1 MNNSDLKLTGRFNL
15 EGTPSCRITDTTNYA
30 VPPSGTGAVNPD
42 YVTVY
47 MKLTTPVG
55 VVHNSYPAANSVGTP
70 DVCPFLSETYV
81 DINLPL
87 NDDDEVEVGTYT
99 FETKVREW
107 TTPLGVG
114 ITSADAATKTF
125 SLTGNVAAAITAL
138 IGRYFIVSGSTA
150 GVNNG
155 VYTVVSATY
164 NGVTTDVVV
173 SETVVNDTA
182 GLFVYFSGYT
192 DYEIDPDTITYSVYF
207 DFTAPTAAITKSF
220 SCKTAEIVLTDATSY
235 IAVNNSVNLSPAST
249 SKTLSAV
256 APLNPDGTG
265 FSPTTTT
272 STDNTMT
279 LSDVWTG
286 LWSLG
291 IYTQLT
297 YNINTWFSILVGVQQ
312 METMEV
318 ECEECSCTYYL
329 CIYNLWNN
337 YNRYRTTNLTRAN
350 TVKSIL
356 QELNINY
363 MLYQMALQCG
373 YDPTPFCTKIDELA
387 GADDCICTGDSTTD
401 ISVPVVAWGGGSGS
415 GSSTGAAWY
424 NGSGA
429 PSSSLGSNGDY
440 YLNDDNGYYYKK
452 VVGSWVYQGTL
463 MLTAPE
469 WLNGSGAP
477 AAGTGNVG
485 DYYLDNTTKQYYEKT
500 GASIWT
506 LIGVLASFIK
516 MHGDV
521 SDNGTIA
528 SASPQILKTYTLP
541 AGTMN
546 TQYDEVIV
554 ETMFTMRAGLPASTL
569 RITIFLG
576 AAAMY
581 NYSWVAPG
589 NPSGIRINT
598 KFALTT
604 ASTQLK
610 GTSEA
615 YDYSTTP
622 TEVVVTG
629 LKTIAVNMTV
639 AQDITVVATTVNA
652 GVNDIVCNYFNVYVV
667 KK

>member
-30 VPPSGTGAVNPD
+30 VPPSGTGAVNSN

-55 VVHNSYPAANSVGTP
+55 VVHNSYPSANSVGTP

-87 NDDDEVEVGTYT
+87 DDDDEVEVGTYT

-107 TTPLGVG
+107 TTPQGLL
-114 ITSADAATKTF
+114 ISSADAATKTF
-125 SLTGNVAAAITAL
+125 VVAGNAATAITITAL
-138 IGRYFIVSGSTA
+138 IGRYFIVTGSTL
-150 GVNNG
+150 GVNDG

-164 NGVTTDVVV
+164 NGVAIEVVV

-182 GLFVYFSGYT
+182 GSFVYFSGYT
-192 DYEIDPDTITYSVYF
+192 DYDMDTLFSVYF

-235 IAVNNSVNLSPAST
+235 IGTNYGTSMSPAT
-249 SKTLSAV
+249 TAKTLSAV

-272 STDNTMT
+272 STDSTMT

-291 IYTQLT
+291 IYSQLT
-297 YNINTWFSILVGVQQ
+297 YNINTWFSVLVGVQQ
-312 METMEV
+312 QEAMDV
-318 ECEECSCTYYL
+318 QCDECSCAYYL

-337 YNRYRTTNLTRAN
+337 YYRYMTTNLSRASA
-350 TVKSIL
+350 VRSIL
-356 QELNINY
+356 QELNTNY

-373 YDPTPFCTKIDELA
+373 YDPTPFCTKIEELA
-387 GADDCICTGDSTTD
+387 GADDCICTGDSTG

-424 NGSGA
+424 NGSGV
-429 PSSSLGSNGDY
+429 PSTSLGSNGDY
-440 YLNDDNGYYYKK
+440 YLNDDDGYYYKK
-452 VVGSWVYQGTL
+452 VAGSWVYQGSL
-463 MLTAPE
+463 MLTAPS
-469 WLNGSGAP
+469 WLNGSGTP

-500 GASIWT
+500 GVATWT

-516 MHGDV
+516 IHGDV
-521 SDNGTIA
+521 SDSGNIA
-528 SASPQILKTYTLP
+528 STSPQTIKTYTLP
-541 AGTMN
+541 AGTLH
-546 TQYDEVIV
+546 TVGDELMV
-554 ETMFTMRAGLPASTL
+554 EALLSLSPD
-569 RITIFLG
+569 LG
-576 AAAMY
+576 AA
-581 NYSWVAPG
+581 NLTVAIHLGATGVTMMTKTWPSPG
-589 NPSGIRINT
+589 NPTSVLVRT
-598 KFALTT
+598 KFVLTT
-604 ASTQLK
+604 ASTHLK
-610 GTSEA
+610 GISE
-615 YDYSTTP
+615 YFDYSSVPADVVVAGLSTIAMNMALAQDVK
-622 TEVVVTG
+622 VVVTTSNG
-629 LKTIAVNMTV
+629 GANE
-639 AQDITVVATTVNA
+639 IT
-652 GVNDIVCNYFNVYVV
+652 CSYFNVYIV